1 MSPLERDDVQGLV
14 VRGYGRLQGARYLL
28 GTITD
33 PAAARR
39 WLADVAVSTGADRQ
53 ADEAVN
59 VAFTAPGL
67 VALGVRDDVLSQF
80 SHEFRE
86 GMTEDHRRR
95 FLGDEGTNAPDGWAW
110 GGPGGD
116 PIHLLVLVYAGD
128 EDAVD
133 AAATRWSAELGER
146 GVHVFKTL
154 TTAPLS
160 DREPFG
166 FRDGLSQ
173 PHLAGEQEG
182 AARDAIQ
189 LGEVVLGYPN
199 EYGRLTPR
207 PLVEGAADA
216 LPADPGGSGRG
227 DLGRNGTYLVLRS
240 LEQDVEGFHAYCARA
255 TGDDRAQRK
264 LEAKLVGRWPDGTSL
279 ALAPD
284 GERPELA
291 SQNDFGYFETDRH
304 GLGCPIGA
312 HVRRANPRDTLDPA
326 PGTDRSIAVNKRHR
340 LLRRGRNYGAPGGA
354 QGIHF
359 IALGANLS
367 RQFEFIQHS
376 WLNDPSFNGM
386 QAQGDPLLGSDP
398 NARVFVMQ
406 KSPVRERHVDLP
418 QFVRVRGGAYFFVP
432 GVRALRF
439 LAGARD

>member
-1 MSPLERDDVQGLV
+1 V
-14 VRGYGRLQGARYLL
+14 GA
-28 GTITD
+28 
-33 PAAARR
+33 PP
-39 WLADVAVSTGADRQ
+39 Q
-53 ADEAVN
+53 
-59 VAFTAPGL
+59 
-67 VALGVRDDVLSQF
+67 
-80 SHEFRE
+80 
-86 GMTEDHRRR
+86 
-95 FLGDEGTNAPDGWAW
+95 
-110 GGPGGD
+110 
-116 PIHLLVLVYAGD
+116 
-128 EDAVD
+128 
-133 AAATRWSAELGER
+133 
-146 GVHVFKTL
+146 
-154 TTAPLS
+154 
-160 DREPFG
+160 
-166 FRDGLSQ
+166 
-173 PHLAGEQEG
+173 
-182 AARDAIQ
+182 
-189 LGEVVLGYPN
+189 
-199 EYGRLTPR
+199 
-207 PLVEGAADA
+207 
-216 LPADPGGSGRG
+216 
-227 DLGRNGTYLVLRS
+227 
-240 LEQDVEGFHAYCARA
+240 
-255 TGDDRAQRK
+255 
-264 LEAKLVGRWPDGTSL
+264 
-279 ALAPD
+279 
-284 GERPELA
+284 LA

-406 KSPVRERHVDLP
+406 RSPVRERHVDLP